1 MAQRQ
6 RIISADSHVTIPREQ
21 ILAHLPQRLHEPL
34 AQAEAAYFARQLAA
48 KPQKA
53 LRAKQEEES
62 KARGFAA
69 MPNMGD
75 GAPWPAAG
83 RPGGHDPIERL
94 KDMDTDGVEAE
105 ILYVGAGGAAYYD
118 LGDDHVEAFHAANS
132 AAIEWASVDPKR
144 LMPVYILPIADMKVA
159 VREVERI
166 VGEHAKA
173 VQLPLVPREQG
184 APPYWDPFYDPL
196 WDALSSTGLPI
207 SQHVGA
213 NRYLFE
219 DVLPEDPTPYKGIMQ
234 SLPPIFMAENIADWC
249 VSGVLER
256 WPELRVVLVEAGIG
270 WIPYYLER
278 LDTMVTNHGWDTFPD
293 KPITEKPS
301 FYWRRNMAATFEQ
314 DLIGVRNR
322 YDIGIENLMWATDY
336 PHPDSTWPRSQEVLR
351 EHFEGVPAD
360 EVELIASGNVS
371 RIYKL

>member
-21 ILAHLPQRLHEPL
+21 ILAHLPQRLHDPL

-69 MPNMGD
+69 MPNMGE